1 MSVDKALNVFE
12 IVVDFVGVGVVDV
25 GKAVFAESEGNGLAG
40 CFVEDGEEGEVLG
53 RGAEVAGE
61 EFDPD
66 EIESVELVVF
76 AEGLALALADE
87 VADGGA
93 GGVREVLADDGGVAM
108 FAFEAAELVESL
120 EFDVSVVVAVVE
132 QDGVGG
138 CVFADVYCGDNAERM
153 LDELV
158 GGFGEVDVGVVV
170 ADGVDNGEFVVFALD
185 GDVEG
190 GVVLDVEVEGEDLFV
205 LGVAVEAEVVA
216 VVDDCEGGV
225 GPGFEG
231 AVCGKGVGGA
241 LGHAGVVLGEESGG
255 RALRA
260 FELGVVL

>member
-1 MSVDKALNVFE
+1 M
-12 IVVDFVGVGVVDV
+12 
-25 GKAVFAESEGNGLAG
+25 
-40 CFVEDGEEGEVLG
+40 
-53 RGAEVAGE
+53 AGE

-158 GGFGEVDVGVVV
+158 GGFGEVDVGVVD
-170 ADGVDNGEFVVFALD
+170 ADGVDNGGFVVFALD
-185 GDVEG
+185 GM
-190 GVVLDVEVEGEDLFV
+190 
-205 LGVAVEAEVVA
+205 
-216 VVDDCEGGV
+216 
-225 GPGFEG
+225 
-231 AVCGKGVGGA
+231 
-241 LGHAGVVLGEESGG
+241 
-255 RALRA
+255 
-260 FELGVVL
+260 